1 MANQQAID
9 TASELI
15 ANLVDKAKQEL
26 INDLYKA
33 GTNVDNIPAFVDALL
48 DLDLEGTLKTKLT
61 NATSAYANAHR
72 GVLESTVQFAN
83 IDPNTLTSF
92 ISLNEKVFDNAII
105 NNIAS
110 HIRNE
115 VVKGIQAGLT
125 PDMILQNV
133 TSSSISNSQMQTLVN
148 TTLNSYSRTVTSA
161 MMDIAPKNTLY
172 HYIGPVDDKTRSK
185 CLQMA
190 SAGRIT
196 KKELI
201 SSFSSEVLVEG
212 GGFNCRHK
220 WEVAGTQT
228 SEFHLPKEASE
239 RLSSAGQ

>member
-1 MANQQAID
+1 MANQQQID
-9 TASELI
+9 AASELI
-15 ANLVDKAKQEL
+15 TNLVNKAKEEL
-26 INDLYKA
+26 INDLYRI
-33 GTNVDNIPAFVDALL
+33 GTNIDDIPSFVEAIL
-48 DLDLEGTLKTKLT
+48 DLDLEGTLKAKLT
-61 NATSAYANAHR
+61 NATSTYANAHR
-72 GVLESTVQFAN
+72 KVLESTVQFAN
-83 IDPNTLTSF
+83 INPNTLTSF
-92 ISLNEKVFDNAII
+92 IALNEQVFDNAIV

-133 TSSSISNSQMQTLVN
+133 TSSSISSRQMQTLVN

-161 MMDIAPKNTLY
+161 MMDIAPKDTLY
-172 HYIGPVDDKTRSK
+172 HYIGPVDDKTRDK

-196 KKELI
+196 KKEIL
-201 SSFSSEVLVEG
+201 SFGSEVLVEG

-228 SEFHLPKEASE
+228 SEFHLPKEASR
-239 RLSSAGQ
+239 RLSSDRQ

>member
-239 RLSSAGQ
+239 RLLSAGQ